1 MAKKSKPQNRG
12 LFTAFA
18 LAGTAVFGFV
28 MFQQWTK
35 HDSLPSGDGTV
46 AADEHMLDRIDDTN
60 AVGRALKEVVQPA
73 TRSSST
79 TSSGSAVTRQ
89 VAPAAPVDPTDKQTR
104 ENAKRGAI
112 VGLPAVV
119 SANSFQLQ
127 GRTVVLWGVAVP
139 QSQVPCVT
147 GQVSWSCGTE
157 SLTALRQFLGLHE
170 VACFDKGNDNAGRM
184 VGQCFVGPLDVA
196 GDMVRNG
203 WAVADSNY
211 TRAYTPQESDAK
223 FKRRGIWTG
232 NFDRST
238 FVGAFGAPL

>member
-18 LAGTAVFGFV
+18 LAGTAIFGYV
-28 MFQQWTK
+28 MLQQWTK
-35 HDSLPSGDGTV
+35 HDAVPPGDGTV
-46 AADEHMLDRIDDTN
+46 AADEHMLDRLDDTN

-73 TRSSST
+73 TSRGSSTSSSA
-79 TSSGSAVTRQ
+79 SAVTRQ
-89 VAPAAPVDPTDKQTR
+89 AAPPPVDQTDKQTR

-184 VGQCFVGPLDVA
+184 VAQCFVGPLDVA
-196 GDMVRNG
+196 GDLVRNG
-203 WAVADSNY
+203 WAIADSNY

-232 NFDRST
+232 TFDRSS